1 MIDDTFLARHC
12 ATLMRHQ
19 DSWVLCYLIQGRD
32 TLIEIT
38 IALVGESRE
47 DSLRLAEILLRG
59 HKLSRIAVL

>member
-1 MIDDTFLARHC
+1 MTLSLRDTAQLLCDIKTAG
-12 ATLMRHQ
+12 
-19 DSWVLCYLIQGRD
+19 VLCYLIQGRD

-59 HKLSRIAVL
+59 HKLSRIAVM

>member
-1 MIDDTFLARHC
+1 
-12 ATLMRHQ
+12 MRHQ

-59 HKLSRIAVL
+59 HKLSRIAVM